1 MEQEG
6 KLYVISG
13 PSGVGKNT
21 VISEFL
27 ARNKNIKLSI
37 SCTTRL
43 PRKGEVDGV
52 NYFFISEQEFESE
65 IDKGNFLEWAK
76 FNNNYYGTGQKYVE
90 KTLKSGESLI
100 LEIDTVG
107 AMQVKKKIPKAVL
120 IFIAPPSLEVLE
132 SRLRGRGTEQPEVVN
147 KRLEIALGELKKK
160 DQFDYTVVNDE
171 ISNAVAALEKIIL

>member
-1 MEQEG
+1 MKQDG

-21 VISEFL
+21 VIGEFL
-27 ARNKNIKLSI
+27 ARNKNVKLSI

-65 IDKGNFLEWAK
+65 IEKGNFLEWAK

-90 KTLKSGESLI
+90 RTLKAGESLI

-107 AMQVKKKIPKAVL
+107 AMQVKKKIPNAIL

-132 SRLRGRGTEQPEVVN
+132 ARLRGRGTEQPEVVN
-147 KRLEIALGELKKK
+147 KRLEIALGELSKKEH
-160 DQFDYTVVNDE
+160 FDYTVVNDE
-171 ISNAVAALEKIIL
+171 IKNAVAALEKIIL